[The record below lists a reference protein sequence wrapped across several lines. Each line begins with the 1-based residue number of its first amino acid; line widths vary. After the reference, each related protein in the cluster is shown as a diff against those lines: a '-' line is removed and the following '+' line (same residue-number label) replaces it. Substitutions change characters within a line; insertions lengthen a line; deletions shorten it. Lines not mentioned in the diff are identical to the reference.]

1 MKIATIKPMTLISI
15 TAARISFWAAALFL
29 VLLATLHILKSE
41 YDPSWRMI
49 SEYEIG
55 RFGWVMQL
63 AFFSW
68 AIASLSA
75 IAAVWPQAKS
85 IIGYIGLVLLLIA
98 ATGMTIGGIFPSDP
112 ITTDPDAF
120 SASGKMHNLG
130 ATLAIPAMPFAMAF
144 ISWVL
149 TRGNQAW
156 ASARRWLWLTV
167 GIVWL
172 SFVALIFLAFVVAKE
187 TFGPEVLIG
196 YPNRLFVMGYSL
208 WLMVVAWHAIQLSR
222 QTA

>member
-1 MKIATIKPMTLISI
+1 
-15 TAARISFWAAALFL
+15 
-29 VLLATLHILKSE
+29 
-41 YDPSWRMI
+41 
-49 SEYEIG
+49 
-55 RFGWVMQL
+55 
-63 AFFSW
+63 
-68 AIASLSA
+68 
-75 IAAVWPQAKS
+75 
-85 IIGYIGLVLLLIA
+85 
-98 ATGMTIGGIFPSDP
+98 MTIGGIFPSDP

-167 GIVWL
+167 GLVWL
-172 SFVALIFLAFVVAKE
+172 SFVALIFLAFVVAKG
-187 TFGPEVLIG
+187 TFGPEALIG
-196 YPNRLFVMGYSL
+196 WPNRLFVLGYSL
-208 WLMVVAWHAIQLSR
+208 WLMVVVWHAIQLSR